1 VKTSPL
7 GEVIKVYKGLLRSA
21 ELGKAP
27 HYAVNVVM
35 RRRRQKSYQRD
46 IQEQRQALGIPI
58 QGYGRRE
65 ASRVLRAMKSRSS
78 VMVAALQFAQNHPL
92 DKNHAMPAFV
102 ALEELLLK
110 RPRTSYSLAVALG
123 GVLKDGEAF
132 LENGEKR
139 APQPLA
145 RLVKSKS
152 KGRDD
157 EWTRCI
163 TTETFFGED
172 VAWSLT
178 KQPPT

>member
-7 GEVIKVYKGLLRSA
+7 GEVIKVYKGLLSSA

-58 QGYGRRE
+58 KGYGRRE
-65 ASRVLRAMKSRSS
+65 ASRVLRAMKSRTS

-110 RPRTSYSLAVALG
+110 RPRTSYSLDVALG
-123 GVLKDGEAF
+123 GIVKDGEAF
-132 LENGEKR
+132 MEDGETK
-139 APQPLA
+139 APQEIK
-145 RLVKSKS
+145 RLVRRKL

-157 EWTRCI
+157 VETRCI
-163 TTETFFGED
+163 SIETFFGED